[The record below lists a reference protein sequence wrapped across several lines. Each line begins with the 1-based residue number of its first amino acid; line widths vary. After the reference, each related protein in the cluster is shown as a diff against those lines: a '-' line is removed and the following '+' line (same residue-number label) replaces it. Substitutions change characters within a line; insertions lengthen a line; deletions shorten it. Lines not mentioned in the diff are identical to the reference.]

1 MKDIPEV
8 VSAYFDADQAND
20 VDALNQIFSDSAI
33 VEDENSLYRGIVE
46 IRTWWLA
53 MKEKYQYFLEL
64 IEVSNTDHISTVLT
78 QVSGNF
84 PNSPVKL
91 KFQFTLENGK
101 VVKLRIY

>member
-20 VDALNQIFSDSAI
+20 VDALNQIFSDSAV

>member
-8 VSAYFDADQAND
+8 VSAYFNADQAND

>member
-8 VSAYFDADQAND
+8 VSAYFDANQAND

-33 VEDENSLYRGIVE
+33 VEDDGSLYRGIVE

-64 IEVSNTDHISTVLT
+64 IEVSNTHHISTVLT